1 MRQDGE
7 TFHPGGTPSFSA
19 EKETEPMD
27 HGEAVELMAT
37 ERYLLGELGPE
48 QREAFEAHFFECYEC
63 ALDVRA
69 EAAFLQEA
77 KIQLPRMTQ
86 AAPAVVAQRPA
97 PAKPETK
104 RRDWFSWL
112 RPAWA
117 VPAFAALLVV
127 IGYQNLAT
135 IPGLRFAAE
144 APRVAPWSTLHV
156 GTRAGAHTAVTAD
169 PKAGAVLL
177 IDVPNDG
184 AYTSF
189 GFALENPEG
198 KQTWMQTVKA
208 PAGSDGTMS
217 LLIPGRG
224 LQEGAYTLTIA
235 GITPQGS
242 RTEIERQLLDVRFN
256 EQ

>member
-1 MRQDGE
+1 
-7 TFHPGGTPSFSA
+7 
-19 EKETEPMD
+19 MD

-37 ERYLLGELGPE
+37 ERYLLGELSPE

-63 ALDVRA
+63 ALDIRA
-69 EAAFLQEA
+69 EAAFLKEA
-77 KIQLPRMTQ
+77 KVQLPQMTQ
-86 AAPAVVAQRPA
+86 SAAPVEGRSA
-97 PAKPETK
+97 PVKTQTK
-104 RRDWFSWL
+104 RRDWFGWM
-112 RPAWA
+112 RPVWA

-135 IPGLRFAAE
+135 IPGLRSAAD
-144 APRVAPWSTLHV
+144 APRVTPWSTLHV

-169 PKAGAVLL
+169 RKNGTTLL

-184 AYTSF
+184 TYTSF

-198 KQTWMQTVKA
+198 KQTWMETVKA
-208 PAGSDGTMS
+208 PANGDGTIS
-217 LLIPGRG
+217 LSIPGRG

>member
-1 MRQDGE
+1 MPGDAE
-7 TFHPGGTPSFSA
+7 TFHYSGTPSVRTGR
-19 EKETEPMD
+19 ETGPME
-27 HGEAVELMAT
+27 HSEAVELMAT
-37 ERYLLGELGPE
+37 ERYLLGELTPE

-77 KIQLPRMTQ
+77 KVQLPQMTQ
-86 AAPAVVAQRPA
+86 VETAVLARPA
-97 PAKPETK
+97 ATKATSK
-104 RRDWFSWL
+104 RRDWFGWM

-117 VPAFAALLVV
+117 VPAFAVLLVV

-135 IPGLRFAAE
+135 IPGLRSSAE

-156 GTRAGAHTAVTAD
+156 GTRAGSHTAVTAD
-169 PKAGAVLL
+169 RRAGAVLL

-184 AYTSF
+184 TYTSF
-189 GFALENPEG
+189 GFALENPQG

-208 PAGSDGTMS
+208 PSGGDGTMS
-217 LLIPGRG
+217 LLIPGGG
-224 LQEGAYTLTIA
+224 LQQGSYTLTIA

-242 RTEIERQLLDVRFN
+242 RTQLERQMLDVRFN